1 MIRLYDKEETN
12 FLNNGLGV
20 LRDVISCT
28 CVEVLNGK
36 YDLEMEYAVNGFLSE
51 HILEE
56 NIIKAPVGNDSG
68 EDQLFRI
75 KLISK
80 QLKRIKV
87 YATHILILFN
97 CLLINLILNN

>member
-36 YDLEMEYAVNGFLSE
+36 YDLEMEYAVNGFLS
-51 HILEE
+51 L
-56 NIIKAPVGNDSG
+56 VGYR
-68 EDQLFRI
+68 L
-75 KLISK
+75 
-80 QLKRIKV
+80 
-87 YATHILILFN
+87 
-97 CLLINLILNN
+97 